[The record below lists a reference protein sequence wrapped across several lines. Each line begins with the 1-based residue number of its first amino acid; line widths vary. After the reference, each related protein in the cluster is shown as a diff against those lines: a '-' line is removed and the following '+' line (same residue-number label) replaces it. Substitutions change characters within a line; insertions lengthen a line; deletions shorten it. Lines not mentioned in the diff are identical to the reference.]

1 MKSEIVFVFVGNV
14 GETLEEAFGKD
25 VVED

>member
-14 GETLEEAFGKD
+14 GEALEEAFRKNM
-25 VVED
+25 VED